1 MKRALAII
9 SQQLFGLAFIFSGI
23 VKCIDPIGTSIK
35 LHDYFAVFGLSWLND
50 WTLFLSWG
58 LCLIEFVIGLNIV
71 FARNLRVF
79 TLLASVFMLVFT
91 PITLYLAIANPV
103 SDCGCFGDA
112 VVMSNWQTFW
122 KNIVLDVFLIIICLN
137 RRRCYQ
143 PSRTDIIPIF
153 FYWEVAIAVGLCF
166 VGSNFLPFIDFRP
179 YRPGVNI
186 LEAMQTPGA
195 TQEIEYRCVYEKDG
209 VREEFALDNLP
220 AEGSGWTFVETL
232 ELATSTGGAIKTEEP
247 LIKDF
252 FIFDELGGDLTEE
265 VLGDTAYTFLLLS
278 PSLEIADE
286 TYIDRIEN
294 LYEYSI
300 EHGYRFY
307 CLTLNDSVQI
317 ASWKYRT
324 GAEYDYLYSDATI
337 IETMIRSNPGV
348 MLLKEGTILWKSCLS
363 KLDVDA
369 VTSAKLTEQT
379 YGQINSD
386 NRKTKVFWLVFLMLA
401 PFIVYLPI
409 EKAFLA
415 YKASKASKAQKAT
428 DKKKERQS
436 K

>member
-1 MKRALAII
+1 MLVDLPVDTYHWSHAKALLVGIEVEAVRVEVEFAGTFALCSRETESSIGWHLILIFVCSLYII
-9 SQQLFGLAFIFSGI
+9 NESVVVAHCIYHTCASEDCEI
-23 VKCIDPIGTSIK
+23 VAELVGSTKAETK
-35 LHDYFAVFGLSWLND
+35 V
-50 WTLFLSWG
+50 
-58 LCLIEFVIGLNIV
+58 V
-71 FARNLRVF
+71 
-79 TLLASVFMLVFT
+79 LLALHVGIEVVACHL
-91 PITLYLAIANPV
+91 
-103 SDCGCFGDA
+103 A
-112 VVMSNWQTFW
+112 VVADCACELRSVWLF
-122 KNIVLDVFLIIICLN
+122 N
-137 RRRCYQ
+137 RHICYQ

-166 VGSNFLPFIDFRP
+166 VGSNYLPLIDFRP

-186 LEAMQTPGA
+186 LDAMQTPGA
-195 TQEIEYRCVYEKDG
+195 AQEIEYRCVYEKDG
-209 VREEFALDNLP
+209 KREEFALDNLP

-232 ELATSTGGAIKTEEP
+232 ELATSTGDAIKTEEP

-252 FIFDELGGDLTEE
+252 FIFDEFGGDLTEE